1 MSGSKSNELINYL
14 DDGTFEMISDSEL
27 AEIVGG
33 IAQVAEPTNSG
44 CNTGCTP
51 TNVGC

>member
-1 MSGSKSNELINYL
+1 MSGSNGKELIKYL

-33 IAQVAEPTNSG
+33 IAQVAEPTNTG

-51 TNVGC
+51 TNFGC